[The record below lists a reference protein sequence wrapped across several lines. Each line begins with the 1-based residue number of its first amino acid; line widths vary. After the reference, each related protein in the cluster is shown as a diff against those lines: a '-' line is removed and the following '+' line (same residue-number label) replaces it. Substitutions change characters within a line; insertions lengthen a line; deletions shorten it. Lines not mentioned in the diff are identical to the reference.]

1 MNNFIGFAG
10 LFFRDLFQHN
20 LKNFGKTPSEYLPII
35 ISVGRH
41 KLLTFKATM
50 DDQMPG
56 MFGSMQPMMNQLMGQ
71 TDDNFRPEQQ
81 NMPLGMNEYEKV

>member
-1 MNNFIGFAG
+1 
-10 LFFRDLFQHN
+10 
-20 LKNFGKTPSEYLPII
+20 
-35 ISVGRH
+35 
-41 KLLTFKATM
+41 M